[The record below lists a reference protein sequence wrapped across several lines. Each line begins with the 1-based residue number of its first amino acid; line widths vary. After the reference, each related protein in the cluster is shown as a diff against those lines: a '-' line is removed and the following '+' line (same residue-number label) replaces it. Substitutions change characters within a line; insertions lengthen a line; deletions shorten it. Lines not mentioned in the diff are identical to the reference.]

1 MDVYAVFKLIKMT
14 YDENLLVCLSEECD
28 EVSQRACKAIRF
40 GVDEVQ
46 EGQELSN
53 AERIVYEFN
62 DLFAVMEM
70 ILDRGLISKIIDRP
84 AIELKKVKVLEG
96 IRKSIEENCIVI

>member
-1 MDVYAVFKLIKMT
+1 MT

-28 EVSQRACKAIRF
+28 EVSQRACKALRF
-40 GVDEVQ
+40 GIDEIQ
-46 EGQELSN
+46 EGQELTN

-70 ILDRGLISKIIDRP
+70 LADRGLIHKILDRT
-84 AIELKKVKVLEG
+84 AIEQKKIKVLEG
-96 IRKSIEENCIVI
+96 IKYSIKEGCIRL